1 MMKKYPIIEPR
12 LMNTR
17 IKLEEN
23 IPLSLFEYFKWFKEN
38 KRIVLIVVPY
48 GKVGR

>member
-1 MMKKYPIIEPR
+1 MQLKKEINYMMKKYPIIEPR

-23 IPLSLFEYFKWFKEN
+23 IPLSLFEYSIN
-38 KRIVLIVVPY
+38 CSSIR
-48 GKVGR
+48 GKVK